1 MFGRRRRRGLG
12 GAVAWVWAAWF
23 CVLPCA
29 AGDLPVFNPPEQ
41 TPTVSAENQVQA
53 KRYFEAGKEH
63 HLAQRYREAI
73 EEYEK
78 ALAVYPAWQRARQA
92 LSWAKRDLRR
102 QQSEQSSLDYTLET
116 LVNDAQDHYQRGRS
130 LERENKVIEAAAAY
144 KDALRL
150 IPGYPEAKEALKRV
164 QAKGQ
169 KTLAP
174 LPASAAAVSSLTPRA
189 YQPQEFKSLGE
200 DYRAAARV
208 EAPEAV
214 AEASAAKAARRSDL
228 MPQPR
233 QATLSTKQPV
243 DNSKQQVR
251 TAIQNHYL
259 AGNQALD
266 RGDYETAV
274 KEFELVLEFTP
285 DHREAQYKLNVAK
298 KNQATAIRTAKRQVE
313 LAQSKGDMVEILG
326 ALRNVLNIDPKDEEA
341 LGAWE
346 RTKRE
351 NPGLLEELYR
361 KGVNAYAKGD
371 YQMAQQA
378 WELVLD
384 IDPKHGKA
392 KESLEKVREKLELIK

>member
-1 MFGRRRRRGLG
+1 MIGRGWGRGVA
-12 GAVAWVWAAWF
+12 GAAGAAFAAWF
-23 CVLPCA
+23 CVFPGTADVVLA
-29 AGDLPVFNPPEQ
+29 QDQSEQ
-41 TPTVSAENQVQA
+41 SETVSPEDQAQA
-53 KRYFEAGKEH
+53 KRYFEAGKEF

-73 EEYEK
+73 AEYEK
-78 ALAVYPAWQRARQA
+78 ALAFYPTWQRARQA

-102 QQSEQSSLDYTLET
+102 QQTEQSSLEYTLEN

-174 LPASAAAVSSLTPRA
+174 LPASAAAVSSQMPRA
-189 YQPQEFKSLGE
+189 YSTPEFKSLGE
-200 DYRAAARV
+200 DYHAAMRT
-208 EAPEAV
+208 EAPEAMT
-214 AEASAAKAARRSDL
+214 EASAAKTARL
-228 MPQPR
+228 PEIMPQSR
-233 QATLSTKQPV
+233 KAALTAKQPV
-243 DNSKQQVR
+243 DNSKQLVR

-274 KEFELVLEFTP
+274 KEFELVLEFMP
-285 DHREAQYKLNVAK
+285 DHREAQYKINVAK

-313 LAQSKGDMVEILG
+313 LAQTKGDMVEILG

-341 LGAWE
+341 LSAWE
-346 RTKRE
+346 QTKRQ
-351 NPGLLEELYR
+351 NPGLPEELYR
-361 KGVNAYAKGD
+361 QGVNAYAKGE

>member
-1 MFGRRRRRGLG
+1 LG
-12 GAVAWVWAAWF
+12 
-23 CVLPCA
+23 A
-29 AGDLPVFNPPEQ
+29 AGMVAASWLYALPSAASESPDANPQEQ
-41 TPTVSAENQVQA
+41 TTTVSPENKAQA
-53 KRYFEAGKEH
+53 NHYFETGKEH

-73 EEYEK
+73 TEYEK
-78 ALAVYPAWQRARQA
+78 ALALYPDWQRARQA
-92 LSWAKRDLRR
+92 LAWANRDLRR
-102 QQSEQSSLDYTLET
+102 QQSEQNPLEYTLEN

-174 LPASAAAVSSLTPRA
+174 LPASAAAVSSQTPRA
-189 YQPQEFKSLGE
+189 YQPPEFKSLGE
-200 DYRAAARV
+200 DSRAAARA
-208 EAPEAV
+208 EAPDAV
-214 AEASAAKAARRSDL
+214 AEASAAKAARMPDL
-228 MPQPR
+228 QPQPR
-233 QATLSTKQPV
+233 KASLAAKQPV

-266 RGDYETAV
+266 RGDYEIAV
-274 KEFELVLEFTP
+274 KEFELVLEFMP
-285 DHREAQYKLNVAK
+285 DHREAQYKINVAK

-313 LAQSKGDMVEILG
+313 MAQTKGDMVEILG

-341 LGAWE
+341 LAAWE

-361 KGVNAYAKGD
+361 KGVNAYAKGN
-371 YQMAQQA
+371 YQMAQQS

-384 IDPKHGKA
+384 IDPKHAKA